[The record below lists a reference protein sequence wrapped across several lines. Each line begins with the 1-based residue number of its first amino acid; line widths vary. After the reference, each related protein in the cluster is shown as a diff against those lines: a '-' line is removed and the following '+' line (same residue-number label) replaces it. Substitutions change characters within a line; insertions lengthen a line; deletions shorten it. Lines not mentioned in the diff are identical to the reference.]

1 VSLDVFTVVAEPRR
15 RQILDHLR
23 QGPSSVNELVIRLG
37 CPQPTVSK
45 HLRVLR
51 QSGLV
56 TSRTAA
62 QQRIYSLN
70 VTSLTELDAWLR
82 PYRDLW
88 EHSFTA
94 LGRHLDRRQPGPE
107 AAQEEET

>member
-1 VSLDVFTVVAEPRR
+1 MTVDVFAVVAEPRR
-15 RQILDHLR
+15 RQILDQLR
-23 QGPSSVNELVIRLG
+23 QGPHSVNELVTRLE

-45 HLRVLR
+45 HLKVLR
-51 QSGLV
+51 QNGLV

-70 VTSLTELDAWLR
+70 ATSLTELDAWLR

-88 EHSFTA
+88 EHSFAA
-94 LGRHLDRRQPGPE
+94 LGRHLDSQAGLSSAPE
-107 AAQEEET
+107 KEET